1 MGASLLAMAVGQGI
15 TALNWTI
22 AIASKLASTGGKRCF
37 NTKVLMLINPRQ
49 TLSLRRA
56 STTVVEDLNG
66 LQRRRSLDSRAVTH
80 GKQRRCHTPFKEEW
94 LTT

>member
-1 MGASLLAMAVGQGI
+1 MLAMAVGQGI

-22 AIASKLASTGGKRCF
+22 ATASKLAATGDKRRF
-37 NTKVLMLINPRQ
+37 ITKVLMLINPRQ

-66 LQRRRSLDSRAVTH
+66 LQRRRSLDLRVVTH